1 MWGCSA
7 LCALHHFSEALESLD
22 SDEGKKKFDGTMVDM
37 GEDLLEPT
45 GADAPPSPTS
55 SPTTRK
61 PEPAAPKPQ
70 AFDVLEEVQR
80 GEILHAERLFDEAKK
95 VFRKILRRS
104 PGNETA
110 KKFLDDI
117 QKQEIQDLLG
127 GEAPRKRLGALDTS
141 EDDNPA
147 RVLERLEKEL
157 RINLDRADI
166 KPVPDL
172 FDSIEAFG
180 RYREKILETAVALP
194 PRDRID
200 IGIAHLE
207 MGMFDIAQA
216 IFEGVV
222 RYDEHKLSGMYLLGV
237 ALIYGG
243 KAIEATIRLEPLCRD
258 LTLGEGPKTDY
269 MYLMGLA
276 FERLNDTRKAREFYR
291 RVAMLNPRYRDVPD
305 KLK

>member
-1 MWGCSA
+1 
-7 LCALHHFSEALESLD
+7 
-22 SDEGKKKFDGTMVDM
+22 MVDM
-37 GEDLLEPT
+37 GEDLLEAT
-45 GADAPPSPTS
+45 GTNAQPESRPASAKSSAPSGS
-55 SPTTRK
+55 SK
-61 PEPAAPKPQ
+61 APV
-70 AFDVLEEVQR
+70 FDVLEEVQR

-141 EDDNPA
+141 EEDNPA
-147 RVLERLEKEL
+147 RVVEKLEKEL

-172 FDSIEAFG
+172 FDNVEAFG
-180 RYREKILETAVALP
+180 RYREKILETSFSLP
-194 PRDRID
+194 ARDRID
-200 IGIAHLE
+200 LGIAHLE
-207 MGMFDIAQA
+207 MGMFEIAQS
-216 IFEGVV
+216 IFESIV
-222 RYDEHKLSGMYLLGV
+222 RYDEFRLSGMYLLGV

-258 LTLGEGPKTDY
+258 LTLGEGPKADY

>member
-1 MWGCSA
+1 
-7 LCALHHFSEALESLD
+7 
-22 SDEGKKKFDGTMVDM
+22 MVDM
-37 GEDLLEPT
+37 GEDLLEAT
-45 GADAPPSPTS
+45 GTDAQPGTQAPSAKTS
-55 SPTTRK
+55 T
-61 PEPAAPKPQ
+61 PAAPTSKVPV
-70 AFDVLEEVQR
+70 FDVLEEVQR

-117 QKQEIQDLLG
+117 QRQEIQDLLG

-141 EDDNPA
+141 EEDNPA
-147 RVLERLEKEL
+147 RVVEKLEKEL

-180 RYREKILETAVALP
+180 RYREKILETSISLP
-194 PRDRID
+194 ARDRID

-216 IFEGVV
+216 IFESVV
-222 RYDEHKLSGMYLLGV
+222 RYDEYRLSGMYLLGV

-291 RVAMLNPRYRDVPD
+291 RVATLNPRYRDVPD